1 MWDQRTAVPPILAG
15 CGKVRLSRVAR
26 DGMEPSEAGEIPALS
41 RNGDAP
47 DGDTRPGMSPDAW
60 PVPTICPRRKGGSS
74 GIQPGSRGGR
84 RIPLGPRRMI
94 MRSLTRRVPVLA
106 AAAALSVTAAACSS
120 TQVSNTGATAA
131 RRRRPGFPVSLSA
144 ANGTVKV
151 ASRPHAIVSLSP
163 TATEMLYAIGAG
175 SQVKAVDSL
184 SDYPPQAPQTKL
196 SAYQPNVEAIVAEKP
211 DLVVES
217 GDTGQLTKRLAAF
230 SIPVLEL
237 PAPTRV
243 AGEYTEFEQ
252 LGQATGHL
260 AQAQQEVARLRTQLH
275 QIAAAAPHH
284 AKPLTYYY
292 ELDQTYYSVTSST
305 FVGQLLALLGMKS
318 IADRASG
325 AAKSGG
331 YPQLSA
337 EYVLKANPDYI
348 ILADTLCCHQDAA
361 SVAKRPGWSGLAAV
375 RDGHII
381 ALNDDIAS
389 RWGPR
394 VTDLLR
400 TVETAI
406 AKGSSG

>member
-1 MWDQRTAVPPILAG
+1 
-15 CGKVRLSRVAR
+15 
-26 DGMEPSEAGEIPALS
+26 
-41 RNGDAP
+41 
-47 DGDTRPGMSPDAW
+47 
-60 PVPTICPRRKGGSS
+60 
-74 GIQPGSRGGR
+74 
-84 RIPLGPRRMI
+84 MI
-94 MRSLTRRVPVLA
+94 MRSLTRRLAVLA
-106 AAAALSVTAAACSS
+106 AAAALTVTAAACSGT
-120 TQVSNTGATAA
+120 TQASNSGATSGASPAA
-131 RRRRPGFPVSLSA
+131 RAGQAFPVSIAA
-144 ANGTVKV
+144 ANGRVKV
-151 ASRPHAIVSLSP
+151 ASRPTAILSLSP

-184 SDYPPQAPQTKL
+184 SDYPPQAPRTKL

-237 PAPTRV
+237 PAPSNF
-243 AGEYTEFEQ
+243 AGEISEFDE
-252 LGQATGHL
+252 LGQATGHVN
-260 AQAQQEVARLRTQLH
+260 QAHQEADRVGTELH
-275 QIAAAAPHH
+275 RIAAAAPHH

-305 FVGQLLALLGMKS
+305 FVGQLLALIGMKS
-318 IADRASG
+318 IADQASG

-337 EYVLKANPDYI
+337 EYILKANPDYI
-348 ILADTLCCHQDAA
+348 ILADTVCCHQDAA
-361 SVAKRPGWSGLAAV
+361 TVAKRPGWSGLAAV
-375 RDGHII
+375 KDGHII
-381 ALNDDIAS
+381 GLNDDIAS

-406 AKGSSG
+406 AKGGGG

>member
-1 MWDQRTAVPPILAG
+1 
-15 CGKVRLSRVAR
+15 
-26 DGMEPSEAGEIPALS
+26 
-41 RNGDAP
+41 
-47 DGDTRPGMSPDAW
+47 
-60 PVPTICPRRKGGSS
+60 
-74 GIQPGSRGGR
+74 
-84 RIPLGPRRMI
+84 MI
-94 MRSLTRRVPVLA
+94 MRSLTRRLPALA
-106 AAAALSVTAAACSS
+106 ALAVLSVTAAACGS
-120 TQVSNTGATAA
+120 TQASNTGATSGSSPASSA
-131 RRRRPGFPVSLSA
+131 GFPVSVKA

-151 ASRPHAIVSLSP
+151 ASRPDAIVSLSP
-163 TATEMLYAIGAG
+163 TVTEMLYAIGAG

-184 SDYPPQAPQTKL
+184 SDYPPQAPRTKL

-237 PAPTRV
+237 PAPSNF
-243 AGEYTEFEQ
+243 AGEQHEFDQ
-252 LGQATGHL
+252 LGQATGH
-260 AQAQQEVARLRTQLH
+260 ANQAQQEASRVGSQLR
-275 QIAAAAPHH
+275 QIAATAPHH

-305 FVGQLLALLGMKS
+305 FVGQLLAMLGMKS
-318 IADRASG
+318 IADQASG

-337 EYVLKANPDYI
+337 EYIIKANPDYI
-348 ILADTLCCHQDAA
+348 ILADTVCCHQDAA
-361 SVAKRPGWSGLAAV
+361 TVAKRPGWSGLAAV
-375 RDGHII
+375 KAGHII
-381 ALNDDIAS
+381 GLNDDIAS

-406 AKGSSG
+406 AKGSTG

>member
-1 MWDQRTAVPPILAG
+1 
-15 CGKVRLSRVAR
+15 
-26 DGMEPSEAGEIPALS
+26 
-41 RNGDAP
+41 
-47 DGDTRPGMSPDAW
+47 
-60 PVPTICPRRKGGSS
+60 
-74 GIQPGSRGGR
+74 
-84 RIPLGPRRMI
+84 
-94 MRSLTRRVPVLA
+94 MRSLTRRLAVLA
-106 AAAALSVTAAACSS
+106 AAAALTVTAAACSGT
-120 TQVSNTGATAA
+120 TQASNSGATSGASPAA
-131 RRRRPGFPVSLSA
+131 RAGQAFPVSIAA
-144 ANGTVKV
+144 ANGKVTV
-151 ASRPHAIVSLSP
+151 ASRPAGILSLSP

-184 SDYPPQAPQTKL
+184 SDYPAQAPRTKL

-237 PAPTRV
+237 PAPSNF
-243 AGEYTEFEQ
+243 AGEIYEFDE
-252 LGQATGHL
+252 LGQATGHVN
-260 AQAQQEVARLRTQLH
+260 QAHKEAYRVGTELR

-305 FVGQLLALLGMKS
+305 FVGQLLALIGMKS
-318 IADRASG
+318 IADQASG

-337 EYVLKANPDYI
+337 EYIIKANPDYI
-348 ILADTLCCHQDAA
+348 ILADTVCCHQDAA
-361 SVAKRPGWSGLAAV
+361 TVAKRPGWSGLTAV
-375 RDGHII
+375 KDGHII
-381 ALNDDIAS
+381 GLNDDIAS

-406 AKGSSG
+406 AKGGGG